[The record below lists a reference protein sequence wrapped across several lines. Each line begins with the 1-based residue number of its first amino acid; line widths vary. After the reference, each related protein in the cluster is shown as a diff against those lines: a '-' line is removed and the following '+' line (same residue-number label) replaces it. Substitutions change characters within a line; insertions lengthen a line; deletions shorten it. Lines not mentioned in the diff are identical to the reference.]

1 MKCIATTTIY
11 PPSKATLAFAHI
23 AREDGWELIIAG
35 DKKTPHEAYHALA
48 RENKSVTYLTPE
60 MQERLAPELS
70 ASIGWNSIQR
80 RNMAFVWAWDAKA
93 DVIASVDDDN
103 IPHAN
108 WGRDL
113 MIGRTVP
120 VRFHRANGVAFD
132 PLSAVLA
139 DAWHRGYPIQMIADR
154 FSWSSEYGIGFEA
167 DVQADLW
174 NGDPDI
180 DAIRRITHPRKKRD
194 WVIDPQYFPFA
205 SNKPA
210 PFNSQNTFLLR
221 KVLPHYFMHI
231 GVGRSDDIWAAFH
244 AQAQG
249 FKVVFGKPSV
259 TQERNPQDVMK
270 NFEDEMLNYRYN
282 QTICRGIPHNPHVV
296 RDFLGSESLRAFDIY
311 QARLK

>member
-1 MKCIATTTIY
+1 MKCICTTTIY
-11 PPSKATLAFAHI
+11 PPSKATLSFANI

-60 MQERLAPELS
+60 MQEKLAPQLS
-70 ASIGWNSIQR
+70 NAIGWNSIQR
-80 RNMAFVWAWDAKA
+80 RNMAFVWAWDAQA
-93 DVIASVDDDN
+93 EVIASVDDDN
-103 IPHAN
+103 IPYAN

-120 VRFHRANGVAFD
+120 VNFYKTEECAFD
-132 PLSAVLA
+132 PLSPFAEHC
-139 DAWHRGYPIQMIADR
+139 WHRGYPIQMAGSR
-154 FSWSSEYGIGFEA
+154 LRNTTRPQTAEFVA

-180 DAIRRITHPRKKRD
+180 DAIYRIVNGLLPMRL
-194 WVIDPQYFPFA
+194 DPAYCPFA

-259 TQERNPQDVMK
+259 TQERNPQDVMR
-270 NFEDEMLNYRYN
+270 NFEDELMNYRYN
-282 QTICRGIPHNPHVV
+282 QTICRAIPHDSQVV
-296 RDFLGSESLRAFDIY
+296 VDMLPEHSRRAFELY
-311 QARLK
+311 QDRLK